1 MSEIHITAEQA
12 KVIRESAD
20 EVVVRD
26 PDGDVVGYI
35 ASDFTSE
42 EIEEAK
48 RRAASQGKT
57 YTTGEV
63 LAHLRSL
70 EQE

>member
-1 MSEIHITAEQA
+1 MSEIRITAEQA

-20 EVVVRD
+20 EVVVLG

-35 ASDFTSE
+35 ASDFTAE
-42 EIEEAK
+42 EIEEAN